1 MLRAEYSFQ
10 FRGRISLQLTEPARN
25 LVLSSEIKNNDF
37 EITAE
42 RREGPMRSPTSP
54 TRLPI
59 ENGIMAQEPR
69 FRSVRKNSNCDHSH
83 HASFVMKGVEN
94 SHPSHIPRQIMLIN
108 TTHDRCRV
116 LIPAL
121 RISPLNRSS
130 CVFFNVRSMIAP
142 NEKFEIVTH
151 QVIDVPMM
159 HQAVIYWSAC
169 PSSRRRVAP
178 AQ

>member
-10 FRGRISLQLTEPARN
+10 FRGRISLQLTEPAPN
-25 LVLSSEIKNNDF
+25 FVLSSEIKNNDF

-42 RREGPMRSPTSP
+42 RREGPMRSPTLP

-69 FRSVRKNSNCDHSH
+69 FRSVRKNSICDHSH

-94 SHPSHIPRQIMLIN
+94 SHPSHIPRQIVLIN
-108 TTHDRCRV
+108 ITHDRCRV

-130 CVFFNVRSMIAP
+130 CVFFLCEVDDCTEREILNRDASGDRCANDASSSYLLVRMSLL
-142 NEKFEIVTH
+142 
-151 QVIDVPMM
+151 
-159 HQAVIYWSAC
+159 S
-169 PSSRRRVAP
+169 
-178 AQ
+178 